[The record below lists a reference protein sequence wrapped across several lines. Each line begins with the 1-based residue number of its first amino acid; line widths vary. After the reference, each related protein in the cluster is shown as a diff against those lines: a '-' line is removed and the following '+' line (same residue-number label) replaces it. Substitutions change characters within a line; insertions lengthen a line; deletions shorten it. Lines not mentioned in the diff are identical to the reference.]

1 MSNLSPAA
9 AHTGPDDYL
18 TSSIGFL
25 DQQHVEARSEAARR
39 ALGSGSGAVTTTT
52 GEGRRRSCRRY
63 GLSSGGAPRGGV
75 TLRGCQID
83 PRLGRGRR
91 GDR

>member
-39 ALGSGSGAVTTTT
+39 ALGSGSG
-52 GEGRRRSCRRY
+52 GRN
-63 GLSSGGAPRGGV
+63 
-75 TLRGCQID
+75 D
-83 PRLGRGRR
+83 DGRGTAAELHEGMVSVAVAHREAE
-91 GDR
+91 